1 MVIFLVVTIATTLGA
16 AGRAAGLPPTLPRT
30 VADILETVTD
40 ILGTI
45 VDILETIAGV
55 LVAVT
60 NIPGVTTNSLGAVTG
75 ILGAVADILGV
86 GVALPLAHPAATASH
101 TALPLVTAIAVVT
114 EGEFVLFLRDK
125 HRVVFALAVHTGKR
139 LAVLETGLE
148 IIVTMKISA
157 EHLAVVIKGLRRW
170 HLGEYMGNRSLN
182 LINAAVLG
190 QTGEC
195 AQGIGPPPLGIPG
208 DEPYHPLPA
217 GIVYTTAVE
226 PRHDQHAKII
236 EPRVATPRLH
246 DVEEV
251 VAVILGRSEQHLQPR
266 LVPIVDI
273 LFHLCHAALA
283 VLEYAH
289 HPRVGLYPHPVQEE
303 LVQVVYQ
310 RFVIALECE
319 QHLQKELRSLVLT
332 VIFGIEGVGL
342 TPLVILVDTT
352 QHIQGVGVAGKRLF
366 HIVARVAVVWALP
379 AAAVVEE
386 ETQRISVIVPALA
399 VGGIDAGGIGPSI
412 ALDELP
418 VLVHEIDAAVY
429 LCLLTQQFVYQQYGE
444 PAAYGAIQLGYH
456 RSHLAPVHLRPAHM
470 RALKN

>member
-1 MVIFLVVTIATTLGA
+1 MVEMVICLLVAIATALGA
-16 AGRAAGLPPTLPRT
+16 AGRAVGLLSTPPRT
-30 VADILETVTD
+30 VVDFLGAVVDILEVVTDILETV
-40 ILGTI
+40 
-45 VDILETIAGV
+45 AGV
-55 LVAVT
+55 L
-60 NIPGVTTNSLGAVTG
+60 GA
-75 ILGAVADILGV
+75 
-86 GVALPLAHPAATASH
+86 GVAQPLVHPAATASH

-148 IIVTMKISA
+148 IVVAMKISA

-170 HLGEYMGNRSLN
+170 RLGEYTGNRSLN
-182 LINAAVLG
+182 LINAAVRG

-195 AQGIGPPPLGIPG
+195 AQGIGPAPLGIPG

-217 GIVYTTAVE
+217 DIVYTTAVE
-226 PRHDQHAKII
+226 PRHDQHAKRI

-251 VAVILGRSEQHLQPR
+251 VAVVIGRSEQHLQPR
-266 LVPIVDI
+266 LVPTVDI

-342 TPLVILVDTT
+342 TPLVILVDAT

-366 HIVARVAVVWALP
+366 HIVARVAVVGALP
-379 AAAVVEE
+379 ATAVVEE
-386 ETQRISVIVPALA
+386 ETQRISVVVHTLA

-412 ALDELP
+412 ALEIRIKLCRTHFFSL
-418 VLVHEIDAAVY
+418 LVMARQKSVPFCTHYSFFIF
-429 LCLLTQQFVYQQYGE
+429 TFVT
-444 PAAYGAIQLGYH
+444 H
-456 RSHLAPVHLRPAHM
+456 
-470 RALKN
+470 

>member
-1 MVIFLVVTIATTLGA
+1 MAEMVVCLLVAIATTLGA
-16 AGRAAGLPPTLPRT
+16 AGRAAGILSTLPRT
-30 VADILETVTD
+30 VVNFLGTVVDILGAVLDIFGVVTDILETV
-40 ILGTI
+40 
-45 VDILETIAGV
+45 
-55 LVAVT
+55 
-60 NIPGVTTNSLGAVTG
+60 
-75 ILGAVADILGV
+75 ADILGA
-86 GVALPLAHPAATASH
+86 GVAQPLVHPAATASH

-148 IIVTMKISA
+148 IVVAMKISA

-170 HLGEYMGNRSLN
+170 HLGEYTGNRSLN

-251 VAVILGRSEQHLQPR
+251 VAVVLGRSEQHLQPR

-289 HPRVGLYPHPVQEE
+289 HPRVGLYPHPVQKE

-310 RFVIALECE
+310 RFVVALECE

-342 TPLVILVDTT
+342 APLVILVDAT

-366 HIVARVAVVWALP
+366 HIVARVAVIWALP
-379 AAAVVEE
+379 AATVIEE
-386 ETQRISVIVPALA
+386 ETQRISVVVPALA

-412 ALDELP
+412 ALEIRIKLCRTHFFSL
-418 VLVHEIDAAVY
+418 LVMARQKSVPFCTHYSFFIF
-429 LCLLTQQFVYQQYGE
+429 TFVT
-444 PAAYGAIQLGYH
+444 H
-456 RSHLAPVHLRPAHM
+456 
-470 RALKN
+470 

>member
-1 MVIFLVVTIATTLGA
+1 MVEMVICLLVAIATTLGA
-16 AGRAAGLPPTLPRT
+16 AGRAVGFLSTLPRT
-30 VADILETVTD
+30 VVVFLGAVLDIFEVVMDILETV
-40 ILGTI
+40 
-45 VDILETIAGV
+45 AGV
-55 LVAVT
+55 LGAVT
-60 NIPGVTTNSLGAVTG
+60 NIPGVATD
-75 ILGAVADILGV
+75 ILGAVADILGA
-86 GVALPLAHPAATASH
+86 GVAQPFVHPAATASH
-101 TALPLVTAIAVVT
+101 TTLPLVAAITVVT
-114 EGEFVLFLRDK
+114 EGKFVLFLRDK

-148 IIVTMKISA
+148 IVVAMKISA

-170 HLGEYMGNRSLN
+170 RLGEYTGNRSLN

-190 QTGEC
+190 QTGEG
-195 AQGIGPPPLGIPG
+195 AQGIGPTPLGIPG

-251 VAVILGRSEQHLQPR
+251 VAVVLGRSEQHLQPR
-266 LVPIVDI
+266 LVPTVDI

-342 TPLVILVDTT
+342 APLVILVDAT

-379 AAAVVEE
+379 ETAVVEE
-386 ETQRISVIVPALA
+386 ETQRISVVVPALA

-429 LCLLTQQFVYQQYGE
+429 LCLLTQQFVCQQYGE

-456 RSHLAPVHLRPAHM
+456 RSHLAPVHLRPAHIGV
-470 RALKN
+470 

>member
-1 MVIFLVVTIATTLGA
+1 MVEWVIFLLVAIATTLGT
-16 AGRAAGLPPTLPRT
+16 AGRAAGPLPFLPRT
-30 VADILETVTD
+30 VLD
-40 ILGTI
+40 ILGAVVGI
-45 VDILETIAGV
+45 LWAVVDIL
-55 LVAVT
+55 
-60 NIPGVTTNSLGAVTG
+60 GAFVDF
-75 ILGAVADILGV
+75 LGAVADILGA
-86 GVALPLAHPAATASH
+86 GVSQPLAYPAATASH
-101 TALPLVTAIAVVT
+101 TVLPLVTAIAVVT

-148 IIVTMKISA
+148 IVVAMKISA

-170 HLGEYMGNRSLN
+170 RLCEYTGNRSLN
-182 LINAAVLG
+182 LINVAVLG
-190 QTGEC
+190 QTGERT
-195 AQGIGPPPLGIPG
+195 QGIGPTPLGIPG

-217 GIVYTTAVE
+217 DIVYTTAVE

-246 DVEEV
+246 DVEEA
-251 VAVILGRSEQHLQPR
+251 VAVVLGRSEQHLQPR
-266 LVPIVDI
+266 LVPTVDI

-289 HPRVGLYPHPVQEE
+289 HLRVGFYPHPVQEE

-310 RFVIALECE
+310 RFVVALECE

-342 TPLVILVDTT
+342 APLVILVDAT

-366 HIVARVAVVWALP
+366 HIEARVAVVGTLP
-379 AAAVVEE
+379 ATAVVEE
-386 ETQRISVIVPALA
+386 ETQRISVVVPTLA

-412 ALDELP
+412 ALEIRIKLCQTHFFSL
-418 VLVHEIDAAVY
+418 LVMARQKSVPFCTHYSFFIF
-429 LCLLTQQFVYQQYGE
+429 TFVT
-444 PAAYGAIQLGYH
+444 H
-456 RSHLAPVHLRPAHM
+456 
-470 RALKN
+470 

>member
-1 MVIFLVVTIATTLGA
+1 MAVMVILLLVTIATTLGA
-16 AGRAAGLPPTLPRT
+16 AGRAAGGLSTLPRT
-30 VADILETVTD
+30 VVDFLGAVVDILEVVTDILETV
-40 ILGTI
+40 
-45 VDILETIAGV
+45 AGV
-55 LVAVT
+55 L
-60 NIPGVTTNSLGAVTG
+60 GAVAG
-75 ILGAVADILGV
+75 ILGA

-148 IIVTMKISA
+148 IVVAMKISA

-170 HLGEYMGNRSLN
+170 RLGEYTGNRSIY

-190 QTGEC
+190 QTGER
-195 AQGIGPPPLGIPG
+195 AQGIGPTSLGIPG

-226 PRHDQHAKII
+226 PR
-236 EPRVATPRLH
+236 VATPRLH

-251 VAVILGRSEQHLQPR
+251 VAVVLGRCEQHLQPR
-266 LVPIVDI
+266 LVPTVDI

-289 HPRVGLYPHPVQEE
+289 HPRVGLYSHPVQEE

-310 RFVIALECE
+310 RLVVTLECE

-342 TPLVILVDTT
+342 APLVILVDAT

-366 HIVARVAVVWALP
+366 HIVARVAVVGALP
-379 AAAVVEE
+379 AATVAKE
-386 ETQRISVIVPALA
+386 ETQRISVVVPALA

-429 LCLLTQQFVYQQYGE
+429 LSLLTQQFVCQQYGE
-444 PAAYGAIQLGYH
+444 PAAYGAIQLVYH
-456 RSHLAPVHLRPAHM
+456 RSHLAPVHLRPAHIEV
-470 RALKN
+470 

>member
-1 MVIFLVVTIATTLGA
+1 MGFYPLFLGLSWISLGLSWIFFEVVTDILE
-16 AGRAAGLPPTLPRT
+16 T
-30 VADILETVTD
+30 VADIL
-40 ILGTI
+40 G
-45 VDILETIAGV
+45 
-55 LVAVT
+55 AVT
-60 NIPGVTTNSLGAVTG
+60 NVSGVATD
-75 ILGAVADILGV
+75 ILGAVADILGA
-86 GVALPLAHPAATASH
+86 GVAQPLAHPAATASH

-148 IIVTMKISA
+148 IVVAMKISA

-170 HLGEYMGNRSLN
+170 RLGEYTGNCSLN

-195 AQGIGPPPLGIPG
+195 AQGIGPTLPGIPG

-226 PRHDQHAKII
+226 PRHDQHSKII

-251 VAVILGRSEQHLQPR
+251 VAVVLGRSEQHLQPR
-266 LVPIVDI
+266 LVPTVDI

-342 TPLVILVDTT
+342 APLVILVDAT

-386 ETQRISVIVPALA
+386 ETQRISVVVPTLA
-399 VGGIDAGGIGPSI
+399 VGGIDAGGIGPST
-412 ALDELP
+412 ALEIRIKLCQTHFFSL
-418 VLVHEIDAAVY
+418 LVITRQKSVPFCTHYSFFIF
-429 LCLLTQQFVYQQYGE
+429 TFVT
-444 PAAYGAIQLGYH
+444 H
-456 RSHLAPVHLRPAHM
+456 
-470 RALKN
+470 

>member
-1 MVIFLVVTIATTLGA
+1 MAEMVICLLVATATALGV
-16 AGRAAGLPPTLPRT
+16 AGRAVGLLSTLPQ
-30 VADILETVTD
+30 
-40 ILGTI
+40 TI
-45 VDILETIAGV
+45 VDILE
-55 LVAVT
+55 AVMD
-60 NIPGVTTNSLGAVTG
+60 
-75 ILGAVADILGV
+75 ILGAVVDFLGTVVDILGAV
-86 GVALPLAHPAATASH
+86 LDIFEVVAGVFGAGVAQPLAHPAATASH

-114 EGEFVLFLRDK
+114 EGKFVLFLRDK
-125 HRVVFALAVHTGKR
+125 HRVVFALANHTGKR

-170 HLGEYMGNRSLN
+170 RLGEYTGNRSLN
-182 LINAAVLG
+182 LINVAVLG
-190 QTGEC
+190 QTRERT
-195 AQGIGPPPLGIPG
+195 QGIGPTPLGIPG

-251 VAVILGRSEQHLQPR
+251 VAVVLGRSEQHLQPR
-266 LVPIVDI
+266 LVPTVDI

-289 HPRVGLYPHPVQEE
+289 HPRVGLYSHPVQEE

-310 RFVIALECE
+310 RFVVALECE

-342 TPLVILVDTT
+342 SPLVILVDAT

-379 AAAVVEE
+379 ATAVVEE
-386 ETQRISVIVPALA
+386 ETQCISVIIPALA

-412 ALDELP
+412 ALEIRIKLCQTHFSP
-418 VLVHEIDAAVY
+418 LLVMTRQKSVPFCTHYSFFIF
-429 LCLLTQQFVYQQYGE
+429 TFVT
-444 PAAYGAIQLGYH
+444 H
-456 RSHLAPVHLRPAHM
+456 
-470 RALKN
+470 

>member
-1 MVIFLVVTIATTLGA
+1 MVEMAICLLAEIATTLGA
-16 AGRAAGLPPTLPRT
+16 AGRAAGLLSTLPR
-30 VADILETVTD
+30 
-40 ILGTI
+40 TI
-45 VDILETIAGV
+45 VDILE
-55 LVAVT
+55 AVMD
-60 NIPGVTTNSLGAVTG
+60 ILGAVLDIFGVVTD
-75 ILGAVADILGV
+75 ILETVADILGT
-86 GVALPLAHPAATASH
+86 GVAQPLVHPAATASH

-148 IIVTMKISA
+148 IVVAMKISA

-170 HLGEYMGNRSLN
+170 RLGEYTGNRSLN

-190 QTGEC
+190 QTGER
-195 AQGIGPPPLGIPG
+195 AQGIGPTPHGITG

-236 EPRVATPRLH
+236 ELRVATPRLH

-251 VAVILGRSEQHLQPR
+251 VAVILGRCEQHLQPR
-266 LVPIVDI
+266 LVPTVDI

-332 VIFGIEGVGL
+332 VIFSIEGVGL
-342 TPLVILVDTT
+342 TLLVILVDAT

-366 HIVARVAVVWALP
+366 HIVARVAVVGALP
-379 AAAVVEE
+379 ATAVVEK
-386 ETQRISVIVPALA
+386 ETQRISVVVPTLA

-412 ALDELP
+412 ALEIRIKLCRTHFFSLLVMTRQKS
-418 VLVHEIDAAVY
+418 VLFCTHYSFFIF
-429 LCLLTQQFVYQQYGE
+429 TFVT
-444 PAAYGAIQLGYH
+444 H
-456 RSHLAPVHLRPAHM
+456 
-470 RALKN
+470 

>member
-1 MVIFLVVTIATTLGA
+1 MAVMVICLVVATATTLGA
-16 AGRAAGLPPTLPRT
+16 AGRAAGVLSTLPRT
-30 VADILETVTD
+30 VVGILGTVADIPGAVATILEVATDILGAVTD
-40 ILGTI
+40 ILG
-45 VDILETIAGV
+45 AG
-55 LVAVT
+55 L
-60 NIPGVTTNSLGAVTG
+60 SQ
-75 ILGAVADILGV
+75 
-86 GVALPLAHPAATASH
+86 PLAYPAATASH

-114 EGEFVLFLRDK
+114 EGEFILFLRDK

-148 IIVTMKISA
+148 IVVAMKISA
-157 EHLAVVIKGLRRW
+157 EHLTVVIKGLRRW
-170 HLGEYMGNRSLN
+170 RLGENTGNRSLN

-195 AQGIGPPPLGIPG
+195 AQGIGPTPLDIPG
-208 DEPYHPLPA
+208 DEPYHPLSA

-266 LVPIVDI
+266 LVPTVDI

-310 RFVIALECE
+310 RFVVALECE
-319 QHLQKELRSLVLT
+319 QHLQK
-332 VIFGIEGVGL
+332 
-342 TPLVILVDTT
+342 
-352 QHIQGVGVAGKRLF
+352 
-366 HIVARVAVVWALP
+366 
-379 AAAVVEE
+379 
-386 ETQRISVIVPALA
+386 
-399 VGGIDAGGIGPSI
+399 GG
-412 ALDELP
+412 
-418 VLVHEIDAAVY
+418 H
-429 LCLLTQQFVYQQYGE
+429 
-444 PAAYGAIQLGYH
+444 
-456 RSHLAPVHLRPAHM
+456 
-470 RALKN
+470 

>member
-1 MVIFLVVTIATTLGA
+1 MVEWMIFLLVTIATTLGA
-16 AGRAAGLPPTLPRT
+16 AGRATGLLSTLLRAVVDILGGYHGYPRT
-30 VADILETVTD
+30 VVDIFGVVTDILETV
-40 ILGTI
+40 
-45 VDILETIAGV
+45 AGV
-55 LVAVT
+55 L
-60 NIPGVTTNSLGAVTG
+60 GA
-75 ILGAVADILGV
+75 
-86 GVALPLAHPAATASH
+86 GVAQPLAHPAATASH

-114 EGEFVLFLRDK
+114 EGEFVLFIRDK

-148 IIVTMKISA
+148 IVVAMKISA

-170 HLGEYMGNRSLN
+170 RLGEYTGNRSLN

-195 AQGIGPPPLGIPG
+195 AQGIDPTPLGIPG

-266 LVPIVDI
+266 LVPTVDI

-283 VLEYAH
+283 VLKYAH
-289 HPRVGLYPHPVQEE
+289 HPCVWLYPHPVQEE
-303 LVQVVYQ
+303 LVQIVYQ

-332 VIFGIEGVGL
+332 VIFGIEGGGL
-342 TPLVILVDTT
+342 TLLVILVDAT

-366 HIVARVAVVWALP
+366 HIVAHVAVVGALQ
-379 AAAVVEE
+379 ATAVIEE
-386 ETQRISVIVPALA
+386 ETQRISVVVPALA
-399 VGGIDAGGIGPSI
+399 VGGIDAGGIGLST
-412 ALDELP
+412 ALEIRIKLCQTHFFSL
-418 VLVHEIDAAVY
+418 LVMARQKSVPFSTHYSFFIF
-429 LCLLTQQFVYQQYGE
+429 TFVT
-444 PAAYGAIQLGYH
+444 H
-456 RSHLAPVHLRPAHM
+456 
-470 RALKN
+470 

>member
-1 MVIFLVVTIATTLGA
+1 MAEMVICLLVAIATALGA
-16 AGRAAGLPPTLPRT
+16 AGRAVGLLSTLPRT
-30 VADILETVTD
+30 VADILETVTG
-40 ILGTI
+40 ILGAI
-45 VDILETIAGV
+45 VDILGAGV
-55 LVAVT
+55 AQ
-60 NIPGVTTNSLGAVTG
+60 
-75 ILGAVADILGV
+75 
-86 GVALPLAHPAATASH
+86 PLALPAATASH
-101 TALPLVTAIAVVT
+101 TVLPLVTAIAVVT

-148 IIVTMKISA
+148 IVVAMKISA
-157 EHLAVVIKGLRRW
+157 EHLTVVIKGLRRW
-170 HLGEYMGNRSLN
+170 RLGEYTGNRSLN

-195 AQGIGPPPLGIPG
+195 AQGIGPTPLGIPG

-251 VAVILGRSEQHLQPR
+251 VAVVLGRSEQHLQPR

-310 RFVIALECE
+310 RFVVALECE

-342 TPLVILVDTT
+342 APLVILVDAT

-366 HIVARVAVVWALP
+366 HIVARVAVFWALP
-379 AAAVVEE
+379 ATAVIEE
-386 ETQRISVIVPALA
+386 ETQRISVVVPALA
-399 VGGIDAGGIGPSI
+399 VGGIDAGGIGPST
-412 ALDELP
+412 ALEIRIKLCRTHFFSL
-418 VLVHEIDAAVY
+418 LVMAKQKSVPFCTHYSFFIF
-429 LCLLTQQFVYQQYGE
+429 TFVT
-444 PAAYGAIQLGYH
+444 H
-456 RSHLAPVHLRPAHM
+456 
-470 RALKN
+470 

>member
-1 MVIFLVVTIATTLGA
+1 MAEMMICLLVAIATTLGA
-16 AGRAAGLPPTLPRT
+16 AGRATGLLSTLPRT
-30 VADILETVTD
+30 V
-40 ILGTI
+40 
-45 VDILETIAGV
+45 VD
-55 LVAVT
+55 
-60 NIPGVTTNSLGAVTG
+60 
-75 ILGAVADILGV
+75 ILGAVADILGAV
-86 GVALPLAHPAATASH
+86 TNIPGVATDIIGAVVDILGAGVAQPLVHPAATASH
-101 TALPLVTAIAVVT
+101 TVLPLVTAIAVVT
-114 EGEFVLFLRDK
+114 EGKFVLFLRDK

-148 IIVTMKISA
+148 IVVAMKISA
-157 EHLAVVIKGLRRW
+157 EHLAVVIKGLWRW
-170 HLGEYMGNRSLN
+170 RLGEYTGNRSLN

-195 AQGIGPPPLGIPG
+195 AQGIGPTPLGIPG

-273 LFHLCHAALA
+273 IFHLCHAALA

-310 RFVIALECE
+310 RFVVALECE

-342 TPLVILVDTT
+342 APLVILVDAT

-379 AAAVVEE
+379 ATAVVKE
-386 ETQRISVIVPALA
+386 ETQRISVVVPALA
-399 VGGIDAGGIGPSI
+399 VGGIDAGGVGSST
-412 ALDELP
+412 ALEIRIKLCRTHFFSL
-418 VLVHEIDAAVY
+418 LVMARQKSVPFCTHYSFLIF
-429 LCLLTQQFVYQQYGE
+429 TFVT
-444 PAAYGAIQLGYH
+444 H
-456 RSHLAPVHLRPAHM
+456 
-470 RALKN
+470 

>member
-1 MVIFLVVTIATTLGA
+1 MAEMVICLLVAIATALGA
-16 AGRAAGLPPTLPRT
+16 AGRAVGLLSTLPRT
-30 VADILETVTD
+30 VVDFLGAVVDILEVVTDILETV
-40 ILGTI
+40 
-45 VDILETIAGV
+45 AGV
-55 LVAVT
+55 L
-60 NIPGVTTNSLGAVTG
+60 GA
-75 ILGAVADILGV
+75 
-86 GVALPLAHPAATASH
+86 GVAQPLVHPAATASH

-148 IIVTMKISA
+148 IVVAMKISA

-170 HLGEYMGNRSLN
+170 RLGEYTGNRSLN

-190 QTGEC
+190 QTGERT
-195 AQGIGPPPLGIPG
+195 QGIGPTPLGIPG

-251 VAVILGRSEQHLQPR
+251 VAVILGQSEQHLQPS
-266 LVPIVDI
+266 LVPTVDI

-289 HPRVGLYPHPVQEE
+289 HPCVWLYPHPVQEE

-342 TPLVILVDTT
+342 APLVILVDAT

-366 HIVARVAVVWALP
+366 HIVARVAIVGALP
-379 AAAVVEE
+379 ATAVIEE
-386 ETQRISVIVPALA
+386 ETQRISVVVPALA

-412 ALDELP
+412 ALEIRIKLCRTHFFSL
-418 VLVHEIDAAVY
+418 LVMARQKSVPFCTHYSFFIF
-429 LCLLTQQFVYQQYGE
+429 TFVT
-444 PAAYGAIQLGYH
+444 H
-456 RSHLAPVHLRPAHM
+456 
-470 RALKN
+470 

>member
-1 MVIFLVVTIATTLGA
+1 MAEMVICLLVAIATTLGA
-16 AGRAAGLPPTLPRT
+16 AGRAVGLLSTLPRT
-30 VADILETVTD
+30 V
-40 ILGTI
+40 
-45 VDILETIAGV
+45 VDILEAVMDILGAVADFLG
-55 LVAVT
+55 AVT
-60 NIPGVTTNSLGAVTG
+60 NIPGVATD
-75 ILGAVADILGV
+75 ILGAVAGILGTVTDILETVADILGA
-86 GVALPLAHPAATASH
+86 GVAQPLAHPAATASH

-114 EGEFVLFLRDK
+114 EGEFVLFLMDK

-148 IIVTMKISA
+148 IVVAMKISA

-170 HLGEYMGNRSLN
+170 HLGGYTGNRSLN

-190 QTGEC
+190 QTGER
-195 AQGIGPPPLGIPG
+195 AQGIGPTPLGIPG

-251 VAVILGRSEQHLQPR
+251 VAVVLGRSEQHLQPR
-266 LVPIVDI
+266 LVPAVDI
-273 LFHLCHAALA
+273 IFHLCHAALA

-303 LVQVVYQ
+303 LVQIVYQ
-310 RFVIALECE
+310 RFVVALECE
-319 QHLQKELRSLVLT
+319 QHLQKELRRLVLT

-342 TPLVILVDTT
+342 APLVILVDAT

-366 HIVARVAVVWALP
+366 HIVARVAVVGALP
-379 AAAVVEE
+379 AAAVAEE

-399 VGGIDAGGIGPSI
+399 VGGIDAGGIGPST
-412 ALDELP
+412 ALEIRIKLCRTHFFSL
-418 VLVHEIDAAVY
+418 LVMARQKSVPFCTHYSFFIF
-429 LCLLTQQFVYQQYGE
+429 TFVT
-444 PAAYGAIQLGYH
+444 H
-456 RSHLAPVHLRPAHM
+456 
-470 RALKN
+470 

>member
-1 MVIFLVVTIATTLGA
+1 MAEMVICLLVAIATALGA
-16 AGRAAGLPPTLPRT
+16 AGRAVGLLSTLPR
-30 VADILETVTD
+30 
-40 ILGTI
+40 TI
-45 VDILETIAGV
+45 VDILEAVMDILGA
-55 LVAVT
+55 VADF
-60 NIPGVTTNSLGAVTG
+60 LGAVTN
-75 ILGAVADILGV
+75 ILGAVADILGT
-86 GVALPLAHPAATASH
+86 GVAQPLVHPAATASH

-148 IIVTMKISA
+148 IVVAMKISA

-170 HLGEYMGNRSLN
+170 RLGEYTGNRSLN

-195 AQGIGPPPLGIPG
+195 AQGIDPTPLGIPG

-266 LVPIVDI
+266 LVPTVDI

-283 VLEYAH
+283 VLKYAH
-289 HPRVGLYPHPVQEE
+289 HPCVGLNPHPMQEE

-342 TPLVILVDTT
+342 TLLVILVDAT

-366 HIVARVAVVWALP
+366 HIVARVAVVGALP
-379 AAAVVEE
+379 ATAVVEK
-386 ETQRISVIVPALA
+386 ETQRISVVVPALA
-399 VGGIDAGGIGPSI
+399 VGGIDADGIGPST
-412 ALDELP
+412 ALEIRIKLCRTHFFSL
-418 VLVHEIDAAVY
+418 LVMARQKSVPFCTHYSFFIF
-429 LCLLTQQFVYQQYGE
+429 TFVT
-444 PAAYGAIQLGYH
+444 H
-456 RSHLAPVHLRPAHM
+456 
-470 RALKN
+470 

>member
-1 MVIFLVVTIATTLGA
+1 MAEMVICLLVTIATTLGA
-16 AGRAAGLPPTLPRT
+16 AGRTAGLLSTLPRT
-30 VADILETVTD
+30 VVGIFGAVMD
-40 ILGTI
+40 ILG
-45 VDILETIAGV
+45 AG
-55 LVAVT
+55 A
-60 NIPGVTTNSLGAVTG
+60 AQ
-75 ILGAVADILGV
+75 
-86 GVALPLAHPAATASH
+86 PLAYPAATASH

-114 EGEFVLFLRDK
+114 EGEFVLFIRDK

-148 IIVTMKISA
+148 IVVAMKISA

-170 HLGEYMGNRSLN
+170 RLGEYTGNRSLN

-190 QTGEC
+190 QTGER
-195 AQGIGPPPLGIPG
+195 AQGIGPTPFGIPG

-266 LVPIVDI
+266 LVPTVDI

-310 RFVIALECE
+310 RFVITLECE

-342 TPLVILVDTT
+342 APLVILVDAT
-352 QHIQGVGVAGKRLF
+352 QHIQSVGVAGKRLF
-366 HIVARVAVVWALP
+366 HIVARVTVVGALP
-379 AAAVVEE
+379 ATAVVEE
-386 ETQRISVIVPALA
+386 ETQRISVVVHTLA

-412 ALDELP
+412 ALEIRIKLCRTP
-418 VLVHEIDAAVY
+418 FFSLLVMTRQKSVPFSTHYSFFIF
-429 LCLLTQQFVYQQYGE
+429 TFVT
-444 PAAYGAIQLGYH
+444 H
-456 RSHLAPVHLRPAHM
+456 
-470 RALKN
+470 

>member
-1 MVIFLVVTIATTLGA
+1 MAEMVICLLVAIATTLGT
-16 AGRAAGLPPTLPRT
+16 AGRAAGLLSTLPRT
-30 VADILETVTD
+30 VVDFLGAVADIFGVVTD
-40 ILGTI
+40 ILGTV
-45 VDILETIAGV
+45 VD
-55 LVAVT
+55 
-60 NIPGVTTNSLGAVTG
+60 
-75 ILGAVADILGV
+75 ILGAVADILGT
-86 GVALPLAHPAATASH
+86 GVAQPLVHPAATASH
-101 TALPLVTAIAVVT
+101 TALPLVAAITVVT

-125 HRVVFALAVHTGKR
+125 HQVVFALAVHTGKR

-148 IIVTMKISA
+148 IVVAMKISA

-170 HLGEYMGNRSLN
+170 RLGEYTGNRSLN

-190 QTGEC
+190 QTGER
-195 AQGIGPPPLGIPG
+195 AQGIGPTTLGIPG

-226 PRHDQHAKII
+226 PRHNQHAKII

-246 DVEEV
+246 DVEKV
-251 VAVILGRSEQHLQPR
+251 VAVVLGRSEQHLQPR
-266 LVPIVDI
+266 LVPTVDI

-310 RFVIALECE
+310 RFVVALECE

-342 TPLVILVDTT
+342 TLLVILVDTT

-366 HIVARVAVVWALP
+366 HIVARVAVVGALP
-379 AAAVVEE
+379 ATAVVKE
-386 ETQRISVIVPALA
+386 ETQRISVVVPALA
-399 VGGIDAGGIGPSI
+399 VGGINAGGIGPSI

-418 VLVHEIDAAVY
+418 VLVHEIDAAVN
-429 LCLLTQQFVYQQYGE
+429 LSLLTQQFVCQQYGE
-444 PAAYGAIQLGYH
+444 PAAYGAIQFGYH
-456 RSHLAPVHLRPAHM
+456 RSHLAPAHLRPAHM

>member
-1 MVIFLVVTIATTLGA
+1 MVEWMIFLLVTIATTLGA
-16 AGRAAGLPPTLPRT
+16 AGRATGGLSTLPRT
-30 VADILETVTD
+30 VVDFLGAVVDILEVVTDILETV
-40 ILGTI
+40 
-45 VDILETIAGV
+45 AGV
-55 LVAVT
+55 L
-60 NIPGVTTNSLGAVTG
+60 GAVAG
-75 ILGAVADILGV
+75 ILGA

-148 IIVTMKISA
+148 IVVAMKISA

-170 HLGEYMGNRSLN
+170 RLGEYTGNRSLN

-190 QTGEC
+190 QTGER
-195 AQGIGPPPLGIPG
+195 AQGIGPTPLGIPG

-217 GIVYTTAVE
+217 DIIYTTAVE

-266 LVPIVDI
+266 LVPTVDI

-289 HPRVGLYPHPVQEE
+289 HPRVVLYPHPVQEE

-310 RFVIALECE
+310 RLVVTLECE

-342 TPLVILVDTT
+342 APLVILVDAT

-366 HIVARVAVVWALP
+366 HIVARVAVVGALP
-379 AAAVVEE
+379 AATVVEE
-386 ETQRISVIVPALA
+386 ETQRISVVVPTLA

-412 ALDELP
+412 ALEIRIKLCQTHFFSL
-418 VLVHEIDAAVY
+418 LVMARQKSVPFCTHYSFFIF
-429 LCLLTQQFVYQQYGE
+429 TFVT
-444 PAAYGAIQLGYH
+444 H
-456 RSHLAPVHLRPAHM
+456 
-470 RALKN
+470 

>member
-1 MVIFLVVTIATTLGA
+1 MAEMVICLVGAIATTLGA
-16 AGRAAGLPPTLPRT
+16 AGRTAWALSILPRT
-30 VADILETVTD
+30 VVD
-40 ILGTI
+40 ILGVFTVFLGDVTDFLEAI
-45 VDILETIAGV
+45 VDILV
-55 LVAVT
+55 
-60 NIPGVTTNSLGAVTG
+60 
-75 ILGAVADILGV
+75 AVADILGA
-86 GVALPLAHPAATASH
+86 GVTQPLAYPAATASH

-139 LAVLETGLE
+139 LAVLETSLE
-148 IIVTMKISA
+148 IVVAMKISA

-170 HLGEYMGNRSLN
+170 RLGGYTGNRSLN

-195 AQGIGPPPLGIPG
+195 AQGIDPAPLGIPG
-208 DEPYHPLPA
+208 DEPYHPLPT

-251 VAVILGRSEQHLQPR
+251 VAVVLGRSEQHLQPR
-266 LVPIVDI
+266 LVPAVDI
-273 LFHLCHAALA
+273 FFHLCHAALA

-310 RFVIALECE
+310 RFVVALECE
-319 QHLQKELRSLVLT
+319 QHLQKELRRLVLT

-342 TPLVILVDTT
+342 TPLVILVDAT

-366 HIVARVAVVWALP
+366 HIVARVAVVGALP
-379 AAAVVEE
+379 AATVIEE
-386 ETQRISVIVPALA
+386 ETQRISVAAPALA

-418 VLVHEIDAAVY
+418 VLVHEIDAAVD
-429 LCLLTQQFVYQQYGE
+429 LSLLTQRFVCQQYGE
-444 PAAYGAIQLGYH
+444 PAAHGVIQLGYH
-456 RSHLAPVHLRPAHM
+456 RSHLAPAHLRPAHIGV
-470 RALKN
+470 

>member
-1 MVIFLVVTIATTLGA
+1 MAEMVICLLVAIATTLGA
-16 AGRAAGLPPTLPRT
+16 AGRAAGLLSTLPRT
-30 VADILETVTD
+30 V
-40 ILGTI
+40 
-45 VDILETIAGV
+45 VDIIGAVVDIFEVVAGV
-55 LVAVT
+55 F
-60 NIPGVTTNSLGAVTG
+60 GA
-75 ILGAVADILGV
+75 
-86 GVALPLAHPAATASH
+86 GVAQPLVHPAATASH

-148 IIVTMKISA
+148 IVVAMKISA

-170 HLGEYMGNRSLN
+170 SLGEYTGNRSLN

-190 QTGEC
+190 QTGER
-195 AQGIGPPPLGIPG
+195 AQGIGPTPLGIPG

-251 VAVILGRSEQHLQPR
+251 VAVVLGRSEQHLQPR
-266 LVPIVDI
+266 LVPTVDI

-303 LVQVVYQ
+303 LVQVAYQ
-310 RFVIALECE
+310 RFVVALECE

-342 TPLVILVDTT
+342 APLVILVDAT

-366 HIVARVAVVWALP
+366 HIVARVAVVGALP
-379 AAAVVEE
+379 ATAVVKE
-386 ETQRISVIVPALA
+386 ETQRISVVVPALA

-412 ALDELP
+412 ALEIRIKLCRTHFFSL
-418 VLVHEIDAAVY
+418 LVMARQKSVPFCTHYSFFIF
-429 LCLLTQQFVYQQYGE
+429 TFVT
-444 PAAYGAIQLGYH
+444 H
-456 RSHLAPVHLRPAHM
+456 
-470 RALKN
+470 

>member
-1 MVIFLVVTIATTLGA
+1 MAEMVICLLVTIATTLGA
-16 AGRAAGLPPTLPRT
+16 AGRTAGVLSTLLQT
-30 VADILETVTD
+30 VVNFLGTFVDILGAVLDIFGVVTDILETV
-40 ILGTI
+40 
-45 VDILETIAGV
+45 A
-55 LVAVT
+55 A
-60 NIPGVTTNSLGAVTG
+60 
-75 ILGAVADILGV
+75 ILGA
-86 GVALPLAHPAATASH
+86 GVAQPLAHPAATASH

-114 EGEFVLFLRDK
+114 EGEFVLFLRGK

-148 IIVTMKISA
+148 IVVAMKISA
-157 EHLAVVIKGLRRW
+157 EHLAVVFKGLRRW
-170 HLGEYMGNRSLN
+170 RLGEYTGNRSLN

-195 AQGIGPPPLGIPG
+195 AQGIGPTPLGIPG

-251 VAVILGRSEQHLQPR
+251 VAVVLGRSEQHLQPR
-266 LVPIVDI
+266 LVPTVDI

-310 RFVIALECE
+310 RFVVALECE

-332 VIFGIEGVGL
+332 AIFGIEGVGL
-342 TPLVILVDTT
+342 VPLVILVDAT

-366 HIVARVAVVWALP
+366 HIVARVAVVGALP

-386 ETQRISVIVPALA
+386 ETQRISVVVHTLA
-399 VGGIDAGGIGPSI
+399 VGGIDAGGIGPST
-412 ALDELP
+412 ALEIRIKLCRTHFFSL
-418 VLVHEIDAAVY
+418 LVMARQKSVPFCTHYSFFIF
-429 LCLLTQQFVYQQYGE
+429 TFVT
-444 PAAYGAIQLGYH
+444 H
-456 RSHLAPVHLRPAHM
+456 
-470 RALKN
+470 